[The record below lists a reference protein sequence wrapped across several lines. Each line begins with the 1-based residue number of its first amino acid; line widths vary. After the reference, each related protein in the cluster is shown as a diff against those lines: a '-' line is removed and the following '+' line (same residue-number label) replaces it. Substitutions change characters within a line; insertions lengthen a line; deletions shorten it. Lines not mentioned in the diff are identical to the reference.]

1 MYPNLTSG
9 KKVGGKKKKKKP
21 KSQTKGPKLYGGLKK
36 FVKCCTAVVPMGELT
51 FIMYRYHDNEAFE
64 VIFNLLH
71 KNASKVYNPQDPGA
85 HSVTSNVWLL
95 RHEEPIPEGQ
105 TPWNNNSCLAGQGAN
120 QLKMKKRA
128 KAKGLVTAKPKRLSP
143 KQIQAKVWSDCLR
156 QQQYPYQPSLLY
168 LFL

>member
-9 KKVGGKKKKKKP
+9 KKVGGKKKKKKV

-36 FVKCCTAVVPMGELT
+36 FVGILSCCGYCGELT
-51 FIMYRYHDNEAFE
+51 SMLYRYHDNEAFE

-120 QLKMKKRA
+120 QLKMN
-128 KAKGLVTAKPKRLSP
+128 
-143 KQIQAKVWSDCLR
+143 
-156 QQQYPYQPSLLY
+156 
-168 LFL
+168 FL